1 MTEMDDGWVEVHD
14 STVWTRF
21 ETKPS
26 PTERD
31 RRVRVKLKR
40 PNVSSTPLASPFFP
54 VDRLPQEWRSCPT
67 PLNDPVKLP
76 SSNGGLSTDV
86 S

>member
-31 RRVRVKLKR
+31 KRARVELQR
-40 PNVSSTPLASPFFP
+40 PNISGPLLAP
-54 VDRLPQEWRSCPT
+54 
-67 PLNDPVKLP
+67 PLSLSIGFHKIR
-76 SSNGGLSTDV
+76 GLA
-86 S
+86 